1 MMFCP
6 KCGSIIVNKNGKLVC
21 SSCGYE
27 VKEGKIKE
35 KQKKTPKKEV
45 KLMKENPEVH
55 PKTKAK
61 CPKCGNN
68 EAYYWV
74 VQTRAADEP
83 PTRFYKCTKCGH
95 VWREY
100 S

>member
-1 MMFCP
+1 MFCP
-6 KCGSIIVNKNGKLVC
+6 KCGSILVNKGGKLVC

-27 VKEGKIKE
+27 AKGGKIKE
-35 KQKKTPKKEV
+35 KQKKTTKKIV
-45 KLMKENPEVH
+45 KVAKENPEVH

-83 PTRFYKCTKCGH
+83 PTRFYKCTKCGY